1 MTFRVYPNISKWH
14 YVGLHASACGIQAD
28 RDVFKGVGSMFHLLA
43 RSYST
48 VVKLATQ
55 VALNY
60 YPVSSALPRANMTPE
75 SLCAS
80 PRWQSQSQKEP

>member
-1 MTFRVYPNISKWH
+1 
-14 YVGLHASACGIQAD
+14 
-28 RDVFKGVGSMFHLLA
+28 MFHLLA

-48 VVKLATQ
+48 VLKLATQ